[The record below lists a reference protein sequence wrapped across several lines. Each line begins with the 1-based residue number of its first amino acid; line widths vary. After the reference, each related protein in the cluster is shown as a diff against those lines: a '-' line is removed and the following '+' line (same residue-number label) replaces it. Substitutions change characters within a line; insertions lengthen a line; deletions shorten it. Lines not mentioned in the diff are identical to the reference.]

1 MKRHNNLFDKICDLD
16 NLRLATQKAK
26 RNKRC
31 KDEINRYYKNEEDNL
46 FNLYTD
52 LLFEQYHTSKYKI
65 YKIYEP
71 KEREIYK
78 LPFYPDRIVHHAIM
92 NVLDKIWVDLFI
104 PNTYSC
110 IKNRGIIK
118 LRNTLYNDLV
128 NNKEQTKYCLK
139 LDIKKFYPSID
150 HDILKQIIR
159 HKIKDRK
166 LLRLLDEIIDSAPGV
181 PIGNYLSQ
189 FFANLYLNKFDHWI
203 HETLRIKYYYRYCDD
218 IVILSSDKGK
228 LHKLRQDIQKYLK
241 TLKLEL
247 KDNYSI
253 YPVNNRGISFVG
265 YKFYHDHI
273 LLRKSIKNKIWR
285 LIQLYLEK
293 RINKLKFKRSIQS
306 YYGWLKY
313 CNSKR
318 LLSKIYE
325 LTGIKFNNFSGI
337 KIGFN
342 YICDKNIKV
351 YDIVK
356 YSKYF
361 KILGLYK
368 GKSIKV
374 YSRNNKLYNNLN
386 QISNFP
392 KSLKLKEYV

>member
-1 MKRHNNLFDKICDLD
+1 MKRHNNLFDKICNLD
-16 NLRLATQKAK
+16 NLRLAAQKAK

-31 KDEINRYYKNEEDNL
+31 KNEINRYYKNEEDNL

-92 NVLDKIWVDLFI
+92 NILDKIWVDLFI

-118 LRNTLYNDLV
+118 LRNTLYNDLI

-139 LDIKKFYPSID
+139 LDIKKFYPSIN

-203 HETLRIKYYYRYCDD
+203 YETLRIKYYYRYCDD
-218 IVILSSDKGK
+218 IVILSSDKNK
-228 LHKLRQDIQKYLK
+228 LHNLRQDIQEYLK

-247 KDNYSI
+247 KDNYSV
-253 YPVNNRGISFVG
+253 YPVDNRGISFVG

-273 LLRKSIKNKIWR
+273 LLRKSIKNKIQR

-293 RINKLKFKRSIQS
+293 RINKLKFRRSIQS
-306 YYGWLKY
+306 YYSWLKY

-325 LTGIKFNNFSGI
+325 LTRIKFNNFSGI
-337 KIGFN
+337 KIRFN
-342 YICDKNIKV
+342 YICNKNIKI

-361 KILGLYK
+361 KILAIYK
-368 GKSIKV
+368 GKSIEV

-386 QISNFP
+386 QINNFP